1 MPPLHTIL
9 LGPVNDVLR
18 FLKGVCDLEP
28 FLRKHHIKGSGKGGD
43 YNGPTIKDL
52 ITNEDKLSELREIVG
67 EVYKDFVEHL
77 TNISVVHK
85 VANAKE
91 LNLEEARKAINQFE
105 RHWCLM
111 QAKHDLSESLKIHII
126 RHHILEYMEK
136 TGETLL
142 CVTDEIVEAT
152 HSKLRKYDEKHQ
164 YKVKSKGSSTHF
176 QKQHKSTVSF
186 NSLNL
191 GDI

>member
-1 MPPLHTIL
+1 MLHRTSKELKKYFNYEFPPLKTSCHGDDESVSALFLMPPLHTIL

-91 LNLEEARKAINQFE
+91 LNL
-105 RHWCLM
+105 
-111 QAKHDLSESLKIHII
+111 
-126 RHHILEYMEK
+126 
-136 TGETLL
+136 
-142 CVTDEIVEAT
+142 
-152 HSKLRKYDEKHQ
+152 
-164 YKVKSKGSSTHF
+164 
-176 QKQHKSTVSF
+176 
-186 NSLNL
+186 
-191 GDI
+191 